1 MPLQKVYRRVRVP
14 SDSGLHEFYG
24 RGGSRSQRAKVFSL
38 RSRVTAF
45 FLTADG
51 KHKHC
56 IKLRHIA
63 I

>member
-1 MPLQKVYRRVRVP
+1 MPLRKVYRRVRVP
-14 SDSGLHEFYG
+14 SYSSLHDFTATVA
-24 RGGSRSQRAKVFSL
+24 RVRNARRFSACV
-38 RSRVTAF
+38 RVTAF